1 MILFSLRTASLVPAL
16 MAVLWLIGLPGTPTA
31 AADPDLRPVLT
42 RHGEVLDTVSSDAK
56 ALEVFSAHIG
66 PALDLL
72 PVVSELASLAA
83 DGTTP
88 EAPAM
93 GPASASVR
101 LVAELAAWREATA
114 IKEAA
119 QLSRSPTP
127 LSLSEL
133 LKSYNEQRAWLL
145 SGNGRPTL
153 HHATRMGMLLSSIPG
168 PQAEGLD
175 PNPAYA
181 TYAADLDRRYSNL
194 TEGAESWLALG
205 DTSGAEGIRQR
216 LLEYWTGPS
225 QGEGAPPAPHLSE
238 RERQEFAARY
248 FDSRLRPIFT
258 AYLAALAIR
267 AQAEADQAAREAWA
281 DLAGWHQRIK
291 DLRAQARLCGTWQWT
306 VHNHQN
312 HQDHKMM
319 LTFAPPD
326 AQNVA
331 GPRPAK
337 TVVLGDVVF
346 LRWEFPRGYQ
356 EDSLIFSN
364 EGQRL
369 EGTFVNSAGAWG
381 SISGKRLASC
391 TPSHSKPK
399 PRRGR

>member
-16 MAVLWLIGLPGTPTA
+16 MTVLWLIGLPGTPTA

-153 HHATRMGMLLSSIPG
+153 RHATRMGMLLSSIPG

-216 LLEYWTGPS
+216 LLEYWTGSS
-225 QGEGAPPAPHLSE
+225 QGEGAPPAPRLSE